1 MLIRL
6 LVLKKL
12 DENSGAKRSAKN
24 NLIKKQ
30 LLLIILLIYRITC
43 KLMQDVSGS
52 ISTPWR
58 RTLSDP
64 RILHRKTHQIIASII
79 SEGLMKGTLKG
90 FADVRIETPCICAFT
105 TVPVTQDAPRCAYI
119 RVPCTGSYPVGVH
132 TCVGI
137 IRECTCGTVHS
148 VSPFNAKDDRL
159 GRVGRSW
166 SGWHPPRRC
175 GDSETCMRAYMHVRT
190 IIHGV
195 PEKETI
201 VQWVNSRIRSKNRV
215 IPLDYW

>member
-24 NLIKKQ
+24 NLTKKQ

-64 RILHRKTHQIIASII
+64 RILHRKTHRVIASII

-105 TVPVTQDAPRCAYI
+105 TVPGNPG
-119 RVPCTGSYPVGVH
+119 CTAL
-132 TCVGI
+132 CVYTSSMYRI
-137 IRECTCGTVHS
+137 I
-148 VSPFNAKDDRL
+148 P
-159 GRVGRSW
+159 GRRAHV
-166 SGWHPPRRC
+166 C
-175 GDSETCMRAYMHVRT
+175 GDHS
-190 IIHGV
+190 
-195 PEKETI
+195 
-201 VQWVNSRIRSKNRV
+201 
-215 IPLDYW
+215 